1 MPSEVTYGQLKSVLT
16 SLGFREQRKA
26 KGVALEHKPSDTL
39 FLLRPYSEE
48 DRLQVAEVAFVRL
61 QLDERGLL
69 PPQAFEELLA
79 KAPA

>member
-26 KGVALEHKPSDTL
+26 KGLALAHKPSDTL
-39 FLLRPYSEE
+39 FLFRPYREE
-48 DRLQVAEVAFVRL
+48 DRLQVAEVSFVRM

-69 PPQAFEELLA
+69 PSAAFEELLA